1 MGDKDPSHEQPKLPQ
16 SRMYLK
22 SAQWGFDE
30 LLAKKLSDYPFRF
43 YLIGILATLRAVQ
56 HVLKN
61 RDSTLSDEHKRV
73 IDEWFRVT
81 PTTTPE
87 LNFIRT
93 SRNSILKGVDFEG
106 YATVSESA
114 TGEGPDCEIATDPYD
129 LAYYDDAGERHDL
142 EEKLRGALCWC
153 HRELTLIEQKLSP
166 TQG

>member
-16 SRMYLK
+16 ARMYLK

-61 RDSTLSDEHKRV
+61 HDSTLSDEHKRV

-93 SRNSILKGVDFEG
+93 SRNSILKGGDFEG
-106 YATVSESA
+106 YATVSEIA

-142 EEKLRGALCWC
+142 EEKLRGALCGVT
-153 HRELTLIEQKLSP
+153 EN
-166 TQG
+166 